1 MSEKQDYFQPAI
13 DWAKSL
19 RLNNI
24 KANYEGYESP
34 RTFNRAEDDKDISF
48 VPDITGRKRTNKFY
62 VEIAM
67 KADNTRKMVSKW
79 KLLSTLASMKGG
91 KLYLLAPRGHKAF
104 VQRLLDRYQLPNA
117 EVVYL
122 KA

>member
-1 MSEKQDYFQPAI
+1 MSKKDYFQAAI
-13 DWAKSL
+13 EWAENF
-19 RLNNI
+19 RLSNI
-24 KANYEGYESP
+24 KANFDGYESP
-34 RTFNRAEDDKDISF
+34 RTFNRAESDNDVSF
-48 VPDITGRKRTNKFY
+48 VPDITGRKRTNKYY

-91 KLYLLAPRGHKAF
+91 KLFLLAPRGHKAF
-104 VQRLLDRYQLPNA
+104 VERLLSRYQLPNA

-122 KA
+122 RA

>member
-1 MSEKQDYFQPAI
+1 MSKKDYFQAAI
-13 DWAKSL
+13 DWAKGL

-24 KANYEGYESP
+24 KANYDGYDAP
-34 RTFNRAEDDKDISF
+34 QTFNRADEDISF
-48 VPDITGRKRTNKFY
+48 VPDITGRKRTSKFY

-104 VQRLLDRYQLPNA
+104 VERLMDKYQLPNA
-117 EVVYL
+117 ELVYL
-122 KA
+122 S